1 MNWFWIVAPVL
12 VVAYFLWFLLGG
24 RKVGTVWGNYLG
36 PWGRTSAV
44 RVVVRSGGDSVRIA
58 TFGAGALV
66 QGEWLSRAEALQI
79 ADALDKAAHE
89 AVS

>member
-24 RKVGTVWGNYLG
+24 RKVGAVRGNYLG
-36 PWGRTSAV
+36 PWGRTSAA
-44 RVVVRSGGDSVRIA
+44 RIVVRSGGESVRIA
-58 TFGAGALV
+58 TFGAGALE